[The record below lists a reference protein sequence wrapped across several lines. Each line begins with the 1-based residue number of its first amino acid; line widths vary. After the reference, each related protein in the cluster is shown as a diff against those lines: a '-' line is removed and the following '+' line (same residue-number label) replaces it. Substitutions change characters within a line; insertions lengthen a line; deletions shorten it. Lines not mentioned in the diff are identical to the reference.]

1 MYERLTDEDEEK
13 LVAMQTTTDIDI
25 RDTQYGR
32 EVALKEIELEAAVDH
47 FSWEERDAMGQK
59 GDAIEKQRKIA
70 SMEGE
75 STDGERTRTDVL
87 LGGKVVFVQPE
98 KLSCR
103 RGKIVSRDA
112 ALHVFQLFQ

>member
-1 MYERLTDEDEEK
+1 
-13 LVAMQTTTDIDI
+13 
-25 RDTQYGR
+25 
-32 EVALKEIELEAAVDH
+32 VDH

-59 GDAIEKQRKIA
+59 WDAIETQRKKIA

-103 RGKIVSRDA
+103 RGKIVSYLETPHYMCFNYSNKAR
-112 ALHVFQLFQ
+112 FP

>member
-1 MYERLTDEDEEK
+1 M
-13 LVAMQTTTDIDI
+13 
-25 RDTQYGR
+25 
-32 EVALKEIELEAAVDH
+32 ALKKIELEAAADH

-59 GDAIEKQRKIA
+59 WDAIETQRK

-75 STDGERTRTDVL
+75 PIVWYESRRSRRASTDGERTRTDVL

-103 RGKIVSRDA
+103 RGKIVSYLETPHYMCFNYSNKAR
-112 ALHVFQLFQ
+112 FP